1 MMFWD
6 GHDLGSWGWLA
17 MIAGIVLVS
26 ILTASL
32 VIWFLR
38 AFDRPDR
45 AKGAPSPDRVLA
57 ERFARGEIDRHE
69 FAERIAAIRAA
80 DRPTSLVKN

>member
-6 GHDLGSWGWLA
+6 GHDLGGWGWLA
-17 MIAGIVLVS
+17 MIAGIVLAS
-26 ILTASL
+26 LLTAAL

-45 AKGAPSPDRVLA
+45 ATAAPSPERVLA
-57 ERFARGEIDRHE
+57 ERFARGEIDRQE
-69 FAERIAAIRAA
+69 FAERLAAIRAA
-80 DRPTSLVKN
+80 DRPTPSVKH